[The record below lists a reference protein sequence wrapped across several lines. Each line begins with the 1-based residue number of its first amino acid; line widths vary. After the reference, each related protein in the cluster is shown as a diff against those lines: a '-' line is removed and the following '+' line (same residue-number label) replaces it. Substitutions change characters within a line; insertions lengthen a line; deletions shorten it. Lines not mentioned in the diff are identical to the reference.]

1 MMRFSVLLLSI
12 LMGIVSCGQGL
23 PVVKRVNE
31 LAPPRGVEIRKES
44 GQLILRWQPS
54 FHVQSPEFDG
64 YAIYIANRSLMF
76 APLTDLPAPILVPN
90 DVTRFALSDFDSTGL
105 YFIHVRSRKRNGDV
119 SLPSLPELVWPER
132 GAP

>member
-1 MMRFSVLLLSI
+1 
-12 LMGIVSCGQGL
+12 
-23 PVVKRVNE
+23 
-31 LAPPRGVEIRKES
+31 
-44 GQLILRWQPS
+44 
-54 FHVQSPEFDG
+54 
-64 YAIYIANRSLMF
+64 MF